1 MKRKIYF
8 HFEERAVSFLSFR
21 LSGRKRKPGG
31 AAREK
36 LFDVE
41 FEADKV
47 LDAVLPAQAQPE
59 TVGVVFNRQL
69 EIEKRAAE
77 TLVSDELRRVPNR
90 LRIYFVAKGV
100 SVVELFNRLTIFIE
114 TGEQTIVMLALV
126 GAENGH
132 IADKR
137 SVHHFVFIKFR
148 HFSETIETVAGA
160 SRTNRC
166 RKLIVNLQSGY
177 FVTLLFKMNVVISPI

>member
-1 MKRKIYF
+1 M
-8 HFEERAVSFLSFR
+8 
-21 LSGRKRKPGG
+21 KPGE

-59 TVGVVFNRQL
+59 TVGVVFDCQL

-77 TLVSDELRRVPNR
+77 TLVSDEFRRVPNR

-100 SVVELFNRLTIFIE
+100 SVVKLFNRLAIFIE
-114 TGEQTIVMLALV
+114 TGEQTLVMLALI
-126 GAENGH
+126 GAENVH

-137 SVHHFVFIKFR
+137 SVHHFVFFEFR
-148 HFSETIETVAGA
+148 HFSEIIETFAGA
-160 SRTNRC
+160 SRTNRY